1 MLCKKRAQKTVQFAR
16 NKENSE
22 INMDNERTGEEK
34 RGSVR
39 TRETC
44 KGASSL
50 IDSQQIFV
58 FRCSNIFRSSQL
70 KTENVYI
77 KLLPKI

>member
-22 INMDNERTGEEK
+22 IKIEHEKTGEEM

-50 IDSQQIFV
+50 IDSQQILV
-58 FRCSNIFRSSQL
+58 FRCLTSFDLHNWKQ
-70 KTENVYI
+70 KTFI
-77 KLLPKI
+77 

>member
-1 MLCKKRAQKTVQFAR
+1 MFCKKRAQETVRFAR
-16 NKENSE
+16 NKEKSE
-22 INMDNERTGEEK
+22 IKVEHEKTGEEK

-44 KGASSL
+44 NGASSL

-58 FRCSNIFRSSQL
+58 FRCLTSFDLHN
-70 KTENVYI
+70 
-77 KLLPKI
+77 